1 VNASA
6 VRRAPSA
13 EARHDELLSLV
24 RQRGYVSIE
33 AMAARLSVSAQTVRR
48 DIRYL
53 HERGLLE
60 RHHGG
65 AGLAAGQ
72 DFLAYASR
80 RVRNAAEKQAIGK
93 LVARHVPNGTSL
105 FIDIGTTTEAVASAL
120 VDHQG
125 LTVITNH
132 VAVAL
137 ALSERTD
144 FEVLLAG
151 GTVRKR
157 DQAVTGPAAVDFM
170 KRYKVACG
178 IFGIGTIDDDGG
190 LLDYAYRDLPVS
202 RAAMENSRQRF
213 LVMDHGKF
221 HGDAMVRLG
230 HVSQV
235 DALFTSGRPP
245 EAVRRALRANGV
257 KLHVARG

>member
-1 VNASA
+1 M
-6 VRRAPSA
+6 
-13 EARHDELLSLV
+13 

-53 HERGLLE
+53 HDRGLLE

-65 AGLAAGQ
+65 AGLPPGQ
-72 DFLAYASR
+72 DLLAYANR
-80 RVRNAAEKQAIGK
+80 RVRNAAEKRAIGA
-93 LVARHVPNGTSL
+93 LVARHVPNATSL
-105 FIDIGTTTEAVASAL
+105 FVDIGTTTEAVANAL

-157 DQAVTGPAAVDFM
+157 DQAVTGPAAADFM
-170 KRYKVACG
+170 KRFKVAYG
-178 IFGIGTIDDDGG
+178 IFGIGTIDGDGE
-190 LLDYAYRDLPVS
+190 LLDYAYRDLPAS
-202 RAAMENSRQRF
+202 RVAMENSRRRF

-221 HGDAMVRLG
+221 EGDAMVRVG

-235 DALFTSGRPP
+235 DALFTSASPP
-245 EAVRRALRANGV
+245 EAVRRVLRDNGV

>member
-1 VNASA
+1 MLA
-6 VRRAPSA
+6 
-13 EARHDELLSLV
+13 LL
-24 RQRGYVSIE
+24 RQRGYVSVE
-33 AMAARLSVSAQTVRR
+33 AMAVRFSVSTQTARR

-65 AGLAAGQ
+65 AGLPAGQ
-72 DFLAYASR
+72 DLLAYASR
-80 RVRNAAEKQAIGK
+80 RVRNADAKRAIGK
-93 LVARHVPNGTSL
+93 LVARNVPNATSL
-105 FIDIGTTTEAVASAL
+105 FIDIGTTTEAVARAL
-120 VDHQG
+120 MDHQE

-137 ALSERTD
+137 TLSDRTD
-144 FEVLLAG
+144 FEVILAG

-157 DQAVTGPAAVDFM
+157 DQAVTGAAAAEFI
-170 KRYKVACG
+170 KRFKVAYG
-178 IFGIGTIDDDGG
+178 IFGIGTVDDDGE

-202 RAAMENSRQRF
+202 RAALENSRRRF
-213 LVMDHGKF
+213 LVMDHSKF
-221 HGDAMVRLG
+221 DGGAMVRLG
-230 HVSQV
+230 HVSQI

-245 EAVRRALRANGV
+245 AAVCRTLRANGV